1 MKAIQ
6 DRVIIQW
13 PLTPYTGWGSYGIQL
28 VQALIQR
35 GGVLPLLA
43 CANDHTPH
51 CDPHWLAALDYL
63 EKASTSLRRSLQSH
77 QGQPGAL
84 PTQAQVAFSPLGNS
98 VPEPLCEVPH
108 PVGVTF
114 FECTRFDPADLQR
127 MAHYRLLIT
136 GSHWNQRFLRQL
148 GFAQAELIHQGV
160 DGSRFNPTP
169 VPRLLEHRPLVIFS
183 GGKLEARKGQDLVI
197 AAFRRLLQHHPD
209 ALLIAAWTNIG
220 DIALD
225 SIARSPHVE
234 GAPSRGLA
242 DAMAEW
248 LGQNG
253 VPLANVLVLAPMVNS
268 RLPNVIKQ
276 ADVAVFPSRCEG
288 GTNLM
293 AMETLACGVP
303 TQISANTGHLD
314 LVERGMAHCL
324 PVGQGGLGQV
334 PTTITHGYGGDPE
347 GVWGETD
354 PEELLEGWLQIAA
367 ERQRW
372 RQLGQREAQG
382 MQAMSWA
389 HSMRQL
395 IQLLEQRGCLRP
407 WP

>member
-1 MKAIQ
+1 
-6 DRVIIQW
+6 
-13 PLTPYTGWGSYGIQL
+13 
-28 VQALIQR
+28 
-35 GGVLPLLA
+35 
-43 CANDHTPH
+43 
-51 CDPHWLAALDYL
+51 
-63 EKASTSLRRSLQSH
+63 
-77 QGQPGAL
+77 
-84 PTQAQVAFSPLGNS
+84 
-98 VPEPLCEVPH
+98 
-108 PVGVTF
+108 
-114 FECTRFDPADLQR
+114 
-127 MAHYRLLIT
+127 
-136 GSHWNQRFLRQL
+136 
-148 GFAQAELIHQGV
+148 
-160 DGSRFNPTP
+160 
-169 VPRLLEHRPLVIFS
+169 LEHRPLVIFS

-225 SIARSPHVE
+225 SIAHSPHVE

-242 DAMAEW
+242 DAIAEW

-314 LVERGMAHCL
+314 LLERGMGHCL
-324 PVGQGGLGQV
+324 PVGQGGLGHV
-334 PTTITHGYGGDPE
+334 PATITQGYGGDPE

-354 PEELLEGWLQIAA
+354 PQELLEGWLRIAA

-372 RQLGQREAQG
+372 RQRGQREAQG

-389 HSMRQL
+389 HSMQQL